1 MAALAHSG
9 DDDATRYL
17 VQNQESA
24 AEPLVERFDEGAD
37 AGCFQPKNAS
47 CRSQSV
53 LHFVG

>member
-1 MAALAHSG
+1 MTALAHSG
-9 DDDATRYL
+9 DDNATRHL
-17 VQNQESA
+17 LQNQESA

-53 LHFVG
+53 LRFVG